1 MDELW
6 EELLSSLSPDEKE
19 KLFPLG
25 ITNSVALGIYD
36 FLDAVKSDREPEVM
50 GWIRCPGYL

>member
-1 MDELW
+1 MDELR
-6 EELLSSLSPDEKE
+6 EELLSSLSPDEKK

-50 GWIRCPGYL
+50 G